1 MLVRIEKDWAD
12 PDLRRQTPGG
22 TGCWGDL
29 EITFDP
35 VRECDLL
42 LVLNSPNRDI
52 RVRCPVGNR
61 WLFSQE
67 SPVDM
72 YRWHRDSFRH
82 FDRVFTFWDDVSDAV
97 VVHEQTALPWHVGR
111 TYDELHAQTLDEA
124 RGYKRDAVSWVT
136 SSATHK
142 PGHKL
147 RMAFKDH
154 LVSQRFPFDL
164 FGRGFEPIADKFD
177 GLYPYKY
184 SFAIENH
191 GCNDYWT
198 EKIADCFL
206 SWTMPI
212 YWGAPNILDYFPAE
226 AMILVDPA
234 DPEAALATVRAALAA
249 DRWQQH
255 AAALGEARRRV
266 LERYQLFPHLQQLV
280 DRYAAASDQQRCS
293 VFIPANAAH
302 FGPQSP
308 LQRMSLSLK
317 RGVRR
322 VLGV

>member
-1 MLVRIEKDWAD
+1 MLVRVEKDWAD

-22 TGCWGDL
+22 TGRWGDV

-72 YRWHRDSFRH
+72 YRWHRESFRH

-97 VVHEQTALPWHVGR
+97 VVHEQTALPWHVGK
-111 TYDELHAQTLDEA
+111 TYDQLHALTLSEA
-124 RGYKRDAVSWVT
+124 RAHKRDAVSWVT
-136 SSATHK
+136 SAATHK

-154 LVSQRFPFDL
+154 LVAQRFPFGL
-164 FGRGFEPIADKFD
+164 FGRGFDPIADKFD

-184 SFAIENH
+184 SIAIENH

-226 AMILVDPA
+226 SMILVDPA
-234 DPEAALATVRAALAA
+234 DPAAALATVQAARAAG
-249 DRWQQH
+249 RWQQNTE
-255 AAALGEARRRV
+255 ALAEARRRV
-266 LERYQLFPHLQQLV
+266 LERYQLFPHLQRLV
-280 DRYAAASDQQRCS
+280 AAHAAGPGEPRRP
-293 VFIPANAAH
+293 VFIPAHPAH
-302 FGPQSP
+302 FGVQTP
-308 LQRMSLSLK
+308 LQRLK
-317 RGVRR
+317 RGLRR
-322 VLGV
+322 ALRL